1 MSIRIEDLVYRYP
14 NGALALD
21 RVSVTIEPGER
32 VAIVGSNG
40 AGKSTFAR
48 HLIGITRPTS
58 GSVWLDDWNT
68 ADHSVAELAR
78 KVGYVFQN
86 PDDQLHARSV
96 AAEVRFGPRNL
107 GFSPE
112 RTAELTAWA
121 MEATGLTQLAT
132 AHPHH
137 LSLGDRKRVTLASV
151 LAMDSAVVV
160 LDEPTTGQDHK
171 SVETIGRLISELS
184 TGGKTVF
191 AITHDMDFC
200 AENFDRVLV
209 MAEGRIRVDMPTDDW
224 LRADQDFDRYG
235 LQLPQITRLAHG
247 LGWPESVATVGRF
260 MERLPG
266 HTGATPPDS

>member
-1 MSIRIEDLVYRYP
+1 MTIRVEDLVYRYP

-21 RVSVTIEPGER
+21 RVSVTIDPGER

-48 HLIGITRPTS
+48 HLIGIARPSS

-86 PDDQLHARSV
+86 PHDQLHARSV
-96 AAEVRFGPRNL
+96 EAEVRFGPRNL
-107 GFSPE
+107 GFSAG
-112 RTAELTAWA
+112 RTAELVAWA
-121 MEATGLTQLAT
+121 MEAMGLTQLAA

-160 LDEPTTGQDHK
+160 LDEPTTGQDHR
-171 SVETIGRLISELS
+171 SVEAIGGLVSELA
-184 TGGKTVF
+184 GRGKTVL

-209 MAEGRIRVDMPTDDW
+209 MAEGRIHLDVPTTDW
-224 LRADQDFDRYG
+224 LGPDRELERYG
-235 LQLPQITRLAHG
+235 LEPPQITRLARG
-247 LGWPESVATVGRF
+247 LDWPEPVATVGQF

-266 HTGATPPDS
+266 YVGSAD